1 MGRLAISDWRLV
13 CRRCRSEV
21 KGMRW
26 KGATV
31 MVALMTIT
39 MAVGQQP
46 KVRIVLRDKVAVAN
60 PIVRLGDIA
69 EVIALSDEGEK
80 LLPTL
85 LDLPIA
91 PSPLPRYQR
100 VLTTG
105 EVATKLAQAGWREGE
120 FVLDGAKQV
129 IVTRTGRTLTAVE
142 LEGLLQKA
150 LNMPVKLL
158 LPPPPLIVPDGE
170 VSVQTEPPSSP
181 RSLLLITLLV
191 NGQPI
196 ATIKALAQ
204 VGIGERFTVGN
215 QSPIANRQSPL
226 AAVLVRRRQTVR
238 LRAQVNS
245 VIVTA
250 QGMALQDG
258 KLGDEVLVAVAWSK
272 TPLKGVVT
280 GEKEVTISAW

>member
-1 MGRLAISDWRLV
+1 
-13 CRRCRSEV
+13 V

-100 VLTTG
+100 VLTAG
-105 EVATKLAQAGWREGE
+105 EVATKLAQAGWRNSE
-120 FVLDGAKQV
+120 FILDGAKRVV
-129 IVTRTGRTLTAVE
+129 ITRTGRTLTASE
-142 LEGLLQKA
+142 LESLLQKA
-150 LNMPVKLL
+150 LNTPVKLL
-158 LPPPPLIVPDGE
+158 LPPPPIIIPDGE
-170 VSVQTEPPSSP
+170 VSVQTELPPSP
-181 RSLLLITLLV
+181 RSLLSVTLLV

-196 ATIKALAQ
+196 ATLKALVQ

-238 LRAQVNS
+238 LIARVGK
-245 VIVTA
+245 VVVEA

-258 KLGDEVLVAVAWSK
+258 KLGDEILVAVAWSK
-272 TPLKGVVT
+272 TPLKGIVS
-280 GEKEVTISAW
+280 GEREVTISAW

>member
-1 MGRLAISDWRLV
+1 
-13 CRRCRSEV
+13 
-21 KGMRW
+21 MRW

-105 EVATKLAQAGWREGE
+105 EVATKLAQAGWRNSE
-120 FVLDGAKQV
+120 FILDGAKRVV
-129 IVTRTGRTLTAVE
+129 ITRTGRTLTASE
-142 LEGLLQKA
+142 LESLLQKA
-150 LNMPVKLL
+150 LNTPVKLL
-158 LPPPPLIVPDGE
+158 LTPPPIIIPDGE
-170 VSVQTEPPSSP
+170 VSVQTELPPSP

-191 NGQPI
+191 NGQPV
-196 ATIKALAQ
+196 ATLKALVQ

-258 KLGDEVLVAVAWSK
+258 KLGDEVLVAVSWSK

>member
-1 MGRLAISDWRLV
+1 L
-13 CRRCRSEV
+13 EV
-21 KGMRW
+21 RKMRW
-26 KGATV
+26 QGATV
-31 MVALMTIT
+31 MAALLAATL
-39 MAVGQQP
+39 AVSQQP
-46 KVRIVLRDKVAVAN
+46 LVRIVLRDKVAVAN
-60 PIVRLGDIA
+60 ATVRLGDIA
-69 EVIALSDEGEK
+69 EVTALSDEGEK
-80 LLPTL
+80 LLAAL
-85 LDLPIA
+85 RELPIA

-100 VLTTG
+100 ILTAG
-105 EVATKLAQAGWREGE
+105 EVATKLAQAGWQNSE
-120 FVLDGAKQV
+120 FILDGAKGVV
-129 IVTRTGRTLTAVE
+129 ITRTGRTLTASE
-142 LEGLLQKA
+142 LESLLQKA
-150 LNMPVKLL
+150 LNTPVKLL

-258 KLGDEVLVAVAWSK
+258 KLGDEVLVAVPWSK